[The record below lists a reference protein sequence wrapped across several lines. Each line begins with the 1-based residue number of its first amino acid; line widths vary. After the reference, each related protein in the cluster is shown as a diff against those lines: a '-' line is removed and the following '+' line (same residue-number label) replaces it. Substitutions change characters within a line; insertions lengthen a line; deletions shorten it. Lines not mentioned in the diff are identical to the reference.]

1 MATYFFDSSALVKYY
16 VNEVGSGWVESLINA
31 NPPNDIVIAQITCVE
46 VVAAV
51 SRRLRAGMTSAADA
65 STAINTFRNDFQA
78 KYIVAPLTNL
88 LFDAAMNLAELH
100 QLRGYDSM
108 QLAVVVDFEAEMTA
122 AGIGPLTLISA
133 DVELNQAAQAEGLL
147 TDDPNQH
154 P

>member
-1 MATYFFDSSALVKYY
+1 MATYFFGSSALVKYY
-16 VNEVGSGWVESLINA
+16 INEVGSGWVESLINA
-31 NPPNDIVIAQITCVE
+31 NPPNDIVIAQITGVE

-51 SRRLRAGMTSAADA
+51 SRRVRAGMTSAADA
-65 STAINTFRNDFQA
+65 STAINAFRNDFQA

-100 QLRGYDSM
+100 QLRSYDAM
-108 QLAVVVDFEAEMTA
+108 QLAVAVDFEAEMTA
-122 AGIGPLTLISA
+122 VGIGPLTLISA